1 MACENN
7 GEQPLRLAETHQ
19 ITTNQLTNFRTLNA
33 KQLPHP
39 YTFMELCAN
48 HSLLST
54 LGILLSHE
62 TSMKVKAGVA
72 EIAQC

>member
-1 MACENN
+1 MVSNHLDK
-7 GEQPLRLAETHQ
+7 QKPTKLQ
-19 ITTNQLTNFRTLNA
+19 TTNFVSLKA

-54 LGILLSHE
+54 LGILLSQE
-62 TSMKVKAGVA
+62 TSMKAKAGVA